1 MSPEISMETLPLVS
15 CIMPTYGRPDYVAE
29 SVAMFL
35 AQDYPNKE
43 LIVLNDCAGQ
53 VFTGEFPDVRLI
65 NEPSRSRTI
74 GEKRNRCVSMASGE
88 VVAVWDDD
96 DVYLPWR
103 LSFTISEMQ
112 RLRTSFYRPAEHWAY
127 WGTETLHSN
136 QSVPGWPGHA
146 YVAFTKDLWKTVD
159 GYPLMGVGEDAGFF
173 KRIHRELR
181 ETFIKYELAHVDRFG
196 ILRGTS
202 QYVHAS
208 IEGGTG
214 PLDTKPGNYEIQ
226 PKAISDTSL
235 RLARDRLVEE
245 RLQR

>member
-1 MSPEISMETLPLVS
+1 METLPLVS

-112 RLRTSFYRPAEHWAY
+112 KFAAL
-127 WGTETLHSN
+127 
-136 QSVPGWPGHA
+136 
-146 YVAFTKDLWKTVD
+146 
-159 GYPLMGVGEDAGFF
+159 
-173 KRIHRELR
+173 I
-181 ETFIKYELAHVDRFG
+181 G
-196 ILRGTS
+196 I
-202 QYVHAS
+202 Q
-208 IEGGTG
+208 
-214 PLDTKPGNYEIQ
+214 YEIIH
-226 PKAISDTSL
+226 AF
-235 RLARDRLVEE
+235 VME
-245 RLQR
+245 RIRAKGKVKIFRG